1 MGMAQALRKKE
12 RYIMHFTYCPQC
24 GKRLIPREIGDEG
37 MLPYCEDCRRP
48 FWDMFATSVICAAI
62 NEYNEVA
69 LLRQDYVS
77 TQNYVC
83 VAGII
88 QMGETAESAAVREI
102 KEEIGQDVQHLT
114 YVRSYYYEKSG
125 MLMLGFMAEV
135 KKTDFVLSGEV
146 DAQLGCLADLQVD
159 VAPEVET
166 VVEEV
171 AVVL

>member
-1 MGMAQALRKKE
+1 
-12 RYIMHFTYCPQC
+12 MHFTYCPQC

-48 FWDMFATSVICAAI
+48 FWDMFATSVICAAV

-77 TQNYVC
+77 TQNHVC

-88 QMGETAESAAVREI
+88 QMGETAEAAAVREI
-102 KEEIGQDVQHLT
+102 KEEIGQDVLHLT

-135 KKTDFVLSGEV
+135 KKTDFALSGEV
-146 DAQLGCLADLQVD
+146 DAAEWVPLSE
-159 VAPEVET
+159 APELLRKGG
-166 VVEEV
+166 V
-171 AVVL
+171 AWQLVSEIAGKFEKTY